1 MATEVI
7 MPALEMAQETGK
19 LLRWIKAEGEAV
31 TKGEPLMEIETD
43 KVTVEIEAPADGI
56 LGMVTASEGDDVPVG
71 QTIAFVLAEDEAAP
85 EPVAAPTAAGTSES
99 ANGPAGTVQRA
110 EAATRPE
117 SSVARR
123 MLASPKARRMA
134 REHDVPIEEIAGSGP
149 YGSVQAADVL
159 AFTISAPAAVPTT
172 ASLTAPVPIE
182 TSRAWQVMAERMV
195 ASWQQVPH
203 FYLSRDCDATR
214 LNSWRDA
221 VRRREGYEK
230 VTHTDLLVKVCAA
243 ALREHP
249 RVNATWTNGGVAA
262 QGGVNIGIAVATED
276 TLIVP
281 VVHGADG
288 LGLREVAVRRG
299 EMVTRARERKLRPN
313 DVAGGTFTISN
324 LGMFGVDAFHAI
336 VNTPQAAILAVGRI
350 LDKVV
355 PVDGAPAVRPMLTL
369 TLSFDHRIVDG
380 AEGARFLDTLAAL
393 VEEPAGLVH

>member
-19 LLRWIKAEGEAV
+19 LLRWIRAEGETV
-31 TKGEPLMEIETD
+31 TKGEPLMEVETD

-56 LGMVTASEGDDVPVG
+56 LGMVTAFEGDDVPVG
-71 QTIAFVLAEDEAAP
+71 QTIAFVLTKGEAVP
-85 EPVAAPTAAGTSES
+85 QPVAAPAAADTSE
-99 ANGPAGTVQRA
+99 APNGRSGTVRRA
-110 EAATRPE
+110 EAATDPE
-117 SSVARR
+117 SSVGHRI
-123 MLASPKARRMA
+123 LASPKARRMA

-149 YGSVQAADVL
+149 YGAVQAADVL
-159 AFTISAPAAVPTT
+159 AFTTSAVPIPD
-172 ASLTAPVPIE
+172 AAPLTAPIPIE

-214 LNSWRDA
+214 LNSWRDV
-221 VRRREGYEK
+221 VRRRVGYEG

-243 ALREHP
+243 ALVEHP

-262 QGGVNIGIAVATED
+262 QAGINIGIAVATEHA
-276 TLIVP
+276 LIVP

-288 LGLREVAVRRG
+288 LGLREVAARRRD
-299 EMVTRARERKLRPN
+299 MVARARERKLRPN

-324 LGMFGVDAFHAI
+324 LGMFGVDAFQAI

-355 PVDGAPAVRPMLTL
+355 PVDGAPAVRPILTL
-369 TLSFDHRIVDG
+369 TLSFDHRVVDG

-393 VEEPAGLVH
+393 VEEPAGLVS